1 MEWGPRALGNRSI
14 LADPTDPNIKNV
26 INSKIKKRTVQ
37 AFAPVVLAET
47 AEKYFNMLNH
57 DSRFMN
63 IVFKAKNLTKMKFLE
78 QFMMMELLV
87 YRQLIKKIIK
97 NCII

>member
-14 LADPTDPNIKNV
+14 LAYDPTDPNIKNV
-26 INSKIKKRTVQ
+26 INSKIKKRELFRP
-37 AFAPVVLAET
+37 FAPVVLAET

-63 IVFKAKNLTKMKFLE
+63 IVFKAKNLTKMKFLSSS
-78 QFMMMELLV
+78 
-87 YRQLIKKIIK
+87 
-97 NCII
+97 

>member
-37 AFAPVVLAET
+37 AFCPCC
-47 AEKYFNMLNH
+47 FG
-57 DSRFMN
+57 
-63 IVFKAKNLTKMKFLE
+63 
-78 QFMMMELLV
+78 
-87 YRQLIKKIIK
+87 
-97 NCII
+97 